1 MKPPRA
7 VSPSR
12 GFSLVEILLAV
23 ALLGALLLALN
34 VFIFSMGEIWGQ
46 NADKRL
52 FEQHVRAVTRHVGH
66 LLREATLS
74 PAALEGAAPGVKPQ
88 ETKQDTGATATE
100 LTFELP
106 AGDRVLPWPDGPLP
120 DVVCSLGAPEG
131 KGLVLRW
138 HSRLETR
145 FQDDPPRTLV
155 LTPFVTAISYDYYQ
169 ADFKSW
175 QNQPQLQ
182 KNREGQWQVPDRVRL
197 KFVHGKMTA
206 ETVIALPASTGAL
219 PAF

>member
-1 MKPPRA
+1 M
-7 VSPSR
+7 
-12 GFSLVEILLAV
+12 
-23 ALLGALLLALN
+23 
-34 VFIFSMGEIWGQ
+34 
-46 NADKRL
+46 
-52 FEQHVRAVTRHVGH
+52 
-66 LLREATLS
+66 
-74 PAALEGAAPGVKPQ
+74 KPQ

-206 ETVIALPASTGAL
+206 ETVIALPASNGAL
-219 PAF
+219 PTF